1 MQISKAL
8 LVQQLAESPPHYD
21 LEMPDKPTK
30 PASVLLL
37 CAEQEG
43 KLKLLLTRRSAHL
56 RLHAG
61 QVSLPGGKPDR
72 ADTDEFATALR
83 EASEEIGLDPQHI
96 DRLGYALPVLTSS
109 NYIVNVA
116 VACARTDAAQL
127 FATLSPN
134 LSEVSDIWWGD
145 ADHLL
150 NLQHFNIQSRI
161 TADGKERQFYVIE
174 DTEPVVW
181 GATAAM
187 FYRLAEQ
194 ISKAG

>member
-1 MQISKAL
+1 M
-8 LVQQLAESPPHYD
+8 
-21 LEMPDKPTK
+21 
-30 PASVLLL
+30 
-37 CAEQEG
+37 
-43 KLKLLLTRRSAHL
+43 
-56 RLHAG
+56 
-61 QVSLPGGKPDR
+61 
-72 ADTDEFATALR
+72 
-83 EASEEIGLDPQHI
+83 
-96 DRLGYALPVLTSS
+96 LTSS

-116 VACARTDAAQL
+116 VASARTDAERL

-150 NLQHFNIQSRI
+150 NIQHFNIQSRI